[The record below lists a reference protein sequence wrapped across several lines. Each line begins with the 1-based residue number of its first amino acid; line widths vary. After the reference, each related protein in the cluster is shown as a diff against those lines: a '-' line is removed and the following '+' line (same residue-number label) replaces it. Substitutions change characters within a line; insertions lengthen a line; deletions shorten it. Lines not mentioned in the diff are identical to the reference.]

1 MTRDEARQHLLA
13 GHLLHDKAWTWSE
26 TTRSC
31 WDETNCCY
39 DHFGDSFYEDGR
51 PIVERTLDDIES
63 YVGFEN
69 LDVID

>member
-1 MTRDEARQHLLA
+1 M
-13 GHLLHDKAWTWSE
+13 
-26 TTRSC
+26 
-31 WDETNCCY
+31 TNCCY